1 MILKLDKYLRYYSIK
16 MVDFFYLREDESGQ
30 NLSIIIV
37 RAGTHDTICVQYGY
51 LPIPFDSEEH
61 LDLLFGKF
69 HNVQIDDEDDKRK
82 IYVLI
87 HMDNLYQKL
96 MDSDTLP
103 NIDLALNILEHS
115 NKEGWVWNINKFRF
129 DELPK
134 PDGHCHSWVH
144 HTQSWETECVNCF
157 KPKCP
162 SVEILSEEIW
172 IKSLERSYCDCE
184 KCEHCDFIYD
194 DECKCRASTQKQSDA
209 SSNSHFVRCEDCC
222 RMYDAWD
229 KTSLYI
235 HDGRCC

>member
-1 MILKLDKYLRYYSIK
+1 
-16 MVDFFYLREDESGQ
+16 
-30 NLSIIIV
+30 
-37 RAGTHDTICVQYGY
+37 
-51 LPIPFDSEEH
+51 
-61 LDLLFGKF
+61 
-69 HNVQIDDEDDKRK
+69 
-82 IYVLI
+82 
-87 HMDNLYQKL
+87 MDNLYQKL